1 MPDYVVPRVLW
12 ESFNSVLLAQSR
24 QYVKELAKRLKV
36 PEKELMKKVLPTAD
50 SIRVYMH
57 DTQTEDLQCIADI
70 QEGVI
75 IHKCGRP
82 VLLGTSHCSEHHL
95 PSHISMSTNTQH
107 SPVQTIESVE
117 RIIQSDDI
125 NDESRIQAINMNIPK
140 KLWTTKE
147 NVVIDATGR
156 TIGYYDEDDSKLQ
169 LFKIVNEETL
179 PITNPQ

>member
-36 PEKELMKKVLPTAD
+36 PEKDLMKKVLPTAD

-70 QEGVI
+70 QEGII

-82 VLLGTSHCSEHHL
+82 VLLGTSHCSEHHVTSSQ
-95 PSHISMSTNTQH
+95 PTSTTTLTLT
-107 SPVQTIESVE
+107 STFQTVE

-125 NDESRIQAINMNIPK
+125 NDESRIQAVNMNIPK
-140 KLWTTKE
+140 KLWTTKDKI
-147 NVVIDATGR
+147 VIDATGR
-156 TIGYYDEDDSKLQ
+156 TIGHYNEDDSKLQ
-169 LFKIVNEETL
+169 LFKIVEEQSHT
-179 PITNPQ
+179 TNPK

>member
-36 PEKELMKKVLPTAD
+36 PEKDLMKKVLPTAD

-70 QEGVI
+70 QEGII

-82 VLLGTSHCSEHHL
+82 VLLGTSHCSEHHAL
-95 PSHISMSTNTQH
+95 SMSESIFT
-107 SPVQTIESVE
+107 SDIETVE

-140 KLWTTKE
+140 KLWTTKDKI
-147 NVVIDATGR
+147 VIDAAGR
-156 TIGYYDEDDSKLQ
+156 TIGHYDEDDSKLQ
-169 LFKIVNEETL
+169 LFKIVEEQPQT
-179 PITNPQ
+179 TNPK

>member
-75 IHKCGRP
+75 IHKCARP
-82 VLLGTSHCSEHHL
+82 VLLGSTYCSEHHVHTHAPL
-95 PSHISMSTNTQH
+95 ISSSLEQ
-107 SPVQTIESVE
+107 VE

-125 NDESRIQAINMNIPK
+125 NDESKIRAANMNIPK
-140 KLWTTKE
+140 KLWTTPEKM
-147 NVVIDATGR
+147 VIDATGR
-156 TIGYYDEDDSKLQ
+156 TIGQYDEDDSKLQ
-169 LFKIVNEETL
+169 IFKIVEDVST
-179 PITNPQ
+179 TNPK